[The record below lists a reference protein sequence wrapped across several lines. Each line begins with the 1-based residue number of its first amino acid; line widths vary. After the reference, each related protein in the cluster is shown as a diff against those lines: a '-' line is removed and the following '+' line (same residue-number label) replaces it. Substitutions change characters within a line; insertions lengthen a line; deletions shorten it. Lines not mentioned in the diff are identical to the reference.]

1 MVDLQS
7 TALATWL
14 RRHDDAGWGEAPSMH
29 QFIVDFRPETC
40 TNPIDY
46 IDFSRGGKGLGLR
59 ARGLSQ
65 P

>member
-1 MVDLQS
+1 
-7 TALATWL
+7 
-14 RRHDDAGWGEAPSMH
+14 MH